1 MSVTA
6 RLTRL
11 ERNLAARGAR
21 FRCAHCRDWNS
32 FHIAET
38 TFVDTIAGQHFEA
51 PRCLHCGWSPD
62 LIVVTVVRSREEL
75 ERVRRCEQAQAQPST
90 G

>member
-11 ERNLAARGAR
+11 ERNLAAREAR
-21 FRCAHCRDWNS
+21 FRCAHCRDWSS

-38 TFVDTIAGQHFEA
+38 TVADTIAGQHFEA
-51 PRCLHCGWSPD
+51 PRCPYCGWSPY
-62 LIVVTVVRSREEL
+62 LVVVTVVRSREEL
-75 ERVRRCEQAQAQPST
+75 ERLRRYEQAQAQPST